1 MAKFEAFGKWK
12 SPIQPENFQA
22 PGSVVLSQIAC
33 TPNCDSI
40 FRLEVRADEDGRGV
54 IVQCNLDGS
63 NSRDLLSKSTNVAS
77 QVHECKS
84 TSQNL
89 TTGLLRQHHA

>member
-1 MAKFEAFGKWK
+1 MAKVEAFGKWK
-12 SPIQPENFQA
+12 SPIQPEDFEA

-33 TPNCDSI
+33 APNSNSI

-54 IVQCNLDGS
+54 IVRSNLDGS
-63 NSRDLLSKSTNVAS
+63 GQKDLLSKSTNVAS

-84 TSQNL
+84 IIQYL
-89 TTGLLRQHHA
+89 AMGLHC